1 MQPLILLHGAIGA
14 QDQLKPLAD
23 KLSDS
28 YDVHTLSFSGHGG
41 VAYDAEFSI
50 AMFAAEVLAYMD
62 EKGLQQASVFGY
74 SMGGYVGMYLC
85 KHHAQRVG
93 RIVTLATKY
102 HWDEATAL
110 KETKMLD
117 AAKIEERI
125 PAFAKAL
132 QQRHAPNDWKE
143 VLLRTQQMLHAMG
156 QNNPLQLA
164 DYSTIANPALILLG
178 DKDKMVGLDE
188 TVAVYT
194 ALPNAQMGMLPATQ
208 HPIEQANIDALTW
221 FIKYFIG

>member
-28 YDVHTLSFSGHGG
+28 YDVHMLSFSGHGG
-41 VAYDAEFSI
+41 VAYGADFSI
-50 AMFAAEVLAYMD
+50 VSFAAEVLAYMD
-62 EKGLQQASVFGY
+62 EKGLQQASIFGY

-85 KHHAQRVG
+85 KHYPERVG
-93 RIVTLATKY
+93 KIITLATKY
-102 HWDEATAL
+102 HWDEPTAA

-117 AAKIEERI
+117 AAKIEEKI

-132 QQRHAPNDWKE
+132 QQRHAPNDWKD
-143 VLLRTQQMLHAMG
+143 VLVRTQQMLLTMG
-156 QNNPLQLA
+156 QSNPLQPE
-164 DYSTIANPALILLG
+164 DYKSIQTPALILLG
-178 DKDKMVGLDE
+178 DKDKMVGLEE
-188 TVAVYT
+188 TVAVYN

-208 HPIEQANIDALTW
+208 HPIEQANIDALAW
-221 FIKYFIG
+221 FIRYFV